1 MTKLEQIEK
10 SVSEL
15 DPKELE
21 SFSAWFEEFQA
32 ARWDEQ
38 IDADSAAGKLDALAD
53 RALADFRS
61 HADYDRLT
69 S

>member
-21 SFSAWFEEFQA
+21 SFSTWFEEFQA

>member
-21 SFSAWFEEFQA
+21 AFSTWFEEFQA
-32 ARWDEQ
+32 ARWDER
-38 IDADSAAGKLDALAD
+38 IVSDSVTGKLDAFAD
-53 RALADFRS
+53 KALTEFRS
-61 HADYDRLT
+61 GKTRPL
-69 S
+69 